1 MKFTV
6 TVNDRSYNVDAGV
19 PGEIAVDG
27 QVFKV
32 TVQKTGKMPIREISP
47 SLPPPADPVP
57 APAADGRAGVQD
69 GAPGGTDYIPAGTDG
84 SLNRTDDAPNGTD
97 CGWNK
102 LKRDRAERL
111 ARALPLAKGKIVDQA
126 DAVKLLEAVIR
137 PFDKVNIEGD
147 NQKQADFLAEALS
160 KADPGVL
167 HDLHMVQSA
176 IALDAHLDVFEKGI
190 AKKIDFSFS
199 GPQSA
204 RLAAMI
210 RDGKVQLGSIHTY
223 LELFGRYFLDLTPRV
238 ALIAAEAADRDGNL
252 YTGFNTEDTPVI
264 AEATRFKQGIVVVQV
279 NKIVDKLPR
288 VDIPGGWVDFV
299 IQSPR
304 PFFVEPLFTRDPAL
318 ITDAHILRAMIAIK
332 GVYAEYGVKRL
343 NHGIGFDTAAIELL
357 LPTYG
362 NELGLKGKAAS
373 HFVLNPHPTLIPAIE
388 DGWVE
393 NVFCFG
399 GELGME
405 NYIKARSDI
414 FFTGPDGSLRSN
426 RAMGQ
431 MAGHYAIDMFIGGT
445 LQIDR
450 YGNSSTAVTSRVAG
464 FGGAPNMGCDP
475 KGRRHGSEAWL
486 RCGAEDGIQRSL
498 TGDIPRGKRLV
509 VQIQE
514 TFREKMASGFVD
526 TLDAVQLAE
535 NAGLP
540 IPPVMIYG
548 DDLTHIITEEG
559 LACLHKC
566 GSLEERMAAIRAVA
580 GYTKLG
586 LEAKPAET
594 RALREKGI
602 VKTPSDLGID
612 ESRANRELLAA
623 KSMRDLVRCSKG
635 LYSPPARFHNW

>member
-1 MKFTV
+1 MKY
-6 TVNDRSYNVDAGV
+6 TVNVNGQNYDVDAGV
-19 PGEIAVDG
+19 PGQIIVNG
-27 QVFKV
+27 QAFRV
-32 TVQKTGKMPIREISP
+32 TVQKTGS
-47 SLPPPADPVP
+47 VP
-57 APAADGRAGVQD
+57 
-69 GAPGGTDYIPAGTDG
+69 PAGTVPSASNLRPAGQAGIQVPPGHTGPQAVSPIEDK
-84 SLNRTDDAPNGTD
+84 APGTE
-97 CGWNK
+97 GPWQK
-102 LKRDRAERL
+102 LRRDRAERL
-111 ARALPLAKGKIVDQA
+111 AGAAFLATGKIVDQA
-126 DAVKLLEAVIR
+126 MAVKLLEAVIR
-137 PFDKVNIEGD
+137 PFDRVCIEGD

-160 KADPGVL
+160 KANTGVL
-167 HDLHMVQSA
+167 HDLHMVQSC
-176 IALDAHLDVFEKGI
+176 IALDAHLDIFEKGI
-190 AKKIDFSFS
+190 AKKVDFSFS

-238 ALIAAEAADRDGNL
+238 ALVAAEAADKNGNL

-264 AEATRFKQGIVVVQV
+264 IEATKFKQGIVIVQV
-279 NKIVDKLPR
+279 NRIVDTLPR
-288 VDIPGGWVDFV
+288 VDIPGDWVDFV

-362 NELGLKGKAAS
+362 NELGLKGMAAT

-393 NVFCFG
+393 NIFCFG

-405 NYIKARSDI
+405 EYIKARADV

-431 MAGHYAIDMFIGGT
+431 MAGHYALDMFIGGT

-450 YGNSSTAVTSRVAG
+450 YGNSSTAVSSRVAG

-475 KGRRHGSEAWL
+475 RGRRHDSQAWL
-486 RCGAEDGIQRSL
+486 RCGDEDGIQRSL
-498 TGDIPRGKRLV
+498 IGDVRRGKRLV

-514 TFREKMASGFVD
+514 TFREKMAPGFVD
-526 TLDAVQLAE
+526 TLDAVELATS
-535 NAGLP
+535 AGLP

-559 LACLHKC
+559 IAYLYRCSCLD
-566 GSLEERMAAIRAVA
+566 ERMAAIRAVA

-594 RALREKGI
+594 KALREKGI
-602 VKTPSDLGID
+602 VKTVSDLGID
-612 ESRANRELLAA
+612 PARANRELLAA
-623 KSMRDLVRCSKG
+623 KNVRDLVRCSGG
-635 LYSPPARFHNW
+635 LYNPPARFHNW